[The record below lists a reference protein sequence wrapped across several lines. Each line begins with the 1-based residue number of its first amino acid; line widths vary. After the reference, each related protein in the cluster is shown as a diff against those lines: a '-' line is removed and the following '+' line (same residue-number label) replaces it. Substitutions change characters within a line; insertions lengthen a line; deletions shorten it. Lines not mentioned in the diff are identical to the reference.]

1 MVKHIHLFFVA
12 LLVVSFLGRVALAQ
26 FKPELL
32 ARKWLKLAPHVI
44 AGVLLL
50 SGAILVFQGDWLA
63 GNFGWIVAKLVVLVG
78 FMIAGVRTIREEGAS
93 RWRWFGVA
101 LLCLFYISKV
111 AMTKQIFFFF
121 G

>member
-32 ARKWLKLAPHVI
+32 AQKWLKQVPHAI

-50 SGAILVFQGDWLA
+50 SGAILVIQGGWLA
-63 GNFGWIVAKLVVLVG
+63 GDFGWIVAKLVVLAG
-78 FMIAGVRTIREEGAS
+78 FMVAGVRTIRAQGAS